1 MELTI
6 NEKIY
11 NFVFGYNFIRELNKK
26 YSVSEQG
33 MKINTGLDNVLINF
47 FNEDV
52 ETLVEILKISNA
64 TENPRV
70 SEKGIIEYIEENG
83 SEPLFDLVLEELKKS
98 EFTKSKTSKVRQRIE
113 STQKQ

>member
-11 NFVFGYNFIRELNKK
+11 NFVFGYRFIKELNKK
-26 YSVSEQG
+26 HEVSESG
-33 MKINTGLDNVLINF
+33 MTLKAGLDNTLMNF
-47 FNEDV
+47 FSGDI
-52 ETLVEILKISNA
+52 ETLVEMLKTANA

-70 SEKGIIEYIEENG
+70 SEKGLIEWIEENG

-98 EFTKSKTSKVRQRIE
+98 EFTKKKTMNFEKEVSKNQ
-113 STQKQ
+113 